1 MDQFPS
7 QSHKSGEP
15 RDVQPVTRAPGR
27 IRKAPTSRR
36 LLSTFFQGDAQT
48 TWTSMIWETFFPNL
62 RDNIEDSVHNGISTL
77 FGGTSSRGFYGG
89 RRSSHSSTSQITR
102 HNPDRALGSRPGA
115 IEPRMSREDR
125 LAQRLDVIEI
135 DSRAEAEDVLNS
147 MIATIDQYDVV
158 RLAEFYQMVHIS
170 PEHTDYQ
177 FGWDDL
183 GGAKIVHSRGAYF
196 LDLPPLT
203 RIK

>member
-1 MDQFPS
+1 MEQFPS
-7 QSHKSGEP
+7 QSHKAGEP
-15 RDVQPVTRAPGR
+15 REIQPVTRAPGR
-27 IRKAPTSRR
+27 IRKAPAGRR
-36 LLSTFFQGDAQT
+36 LLTTFFQGDAQT
-48 TWTSMIWETFFPNL
+48 TWTSMIWDTFFPNL

-89 RRSSHSSTSQITR
+89 SRRGSHSSQISK
-102 HNPDRALGSRPGA
+102 HNPDRALGSRGSV
-115 IEPRMSREDR
+115 IEPRISREDR
-125 LAQRLDVIEI
+125 MAQRLDVIEI
-135 DSRAEAEDVLNS
+135 DSRAEAEDVLNA
-147 MIATIDQYDVV
+147 MVATIDQYDIV
-158 RLAEFYQMVHIS
+158 RLSEFYQMVHIS

-196 LDLPPLT
+196 LELPPPI